1 MNAVFPLRW
10 NTIQTEL
17 RIMNM
22 KPIPMDYLQKNK
34 QNSPHPQ
41 HHTRPQTKTKQ
52 KNQTRPLN
60 H

>member
-1 MNAVFPLRW
+1 MNVVFPLWW
-10 NTIQTEL
+10 NTIQREL

-22 KPIPMDYLQKNK
+22 KPIPMDYLPKNK

-41 HHTRPQTKTKQ
+41 HHTPPQTKPKQ